1 MPRLQYRLALVAA
14 NNRGLSMRSPSTGI
28 KLHTVDQVVV
38 VLGVLLYRQGL
49 IPAWA
54 NLLNLLRTNN
64 DKTSRK

>member
-1 MPRLQYRLALVAA
+1 MPGLQYRLALVAA
-14 NNRGLSMRSPSTGI
+14 NSRGLSKRSPGTGI
-28 KLHTVDQVVV
+28 GLHTLDQVVV

-54 NLLNLLRTNN
+54 NLLDLLRTNN